1 MKIGKSIRYFRSQKG
16 VSQQWLAD
24 AIGISKMS
32 ISYFENDKR
41 CPDIATVKRICSVLD
56 VPLGKFMAFS
66 DGVTLSDNFFRNL
79 MNCQRFRKTPSLH
92 KFAIR
97 RSDTMMRALAQ
108 KWIAVRVRCQ

>member
-66 DGVTLSDNFFRNL
+66 DGVTLSDGFF
-79 MNCQRFRKTPSLH
+79 SE
-92 KFAIR
+92 I
-97 RSDTMMRALAQ
+97 
-108 KWIAVRVRCQ
+108 